1 MKLSREF
8 VQFNRELILGEIGAL
23 IGILLAPLIA
33 SRFTSN
39 AAILSSSAVGGG
51 MVMGSIFWLLTSVG
65 HETAR
70 GSALV
75 WKLGRKIAF
84 FSPAA
89 FVLGMLVYQPVL
101 WLLSYWLIAWGVHVL
116 WAAWLSQTAAFTLF
130 LCVMNLY
137 RWALRKFAGKRP
149 HHT

>member
-8 VQFNRELILGEIGAL
+8 VHFNRELVFGEFGAL
-23 IGILLAPLIA
+23 IGILVAPFIV
-33 SRFTSN
+33 SRYTSD

-51 MVMGSIFWLLTSVG
+51 MVMGSVFWLVTSVG
-65 HETAR
+65 HETAH

-75 WKLGRKIAF
+75 WRLGKKIVF

-89 FVLGMLVYQPVL
+89 FVLGLLVYQPTL

-116 WAAWLSQTAAFTLF
+116 WAAWLSQTVAFALF

-137 RWALRKFAGKRP
+137 RWLLRRRRGRHP
-149 HHT
+149 NRT

>member
-8 VQFNRELILGEIGAL
+8 VHFNRELIFGEIGAL
-23 IGILLAPLIA
+23 IGILLAPLIV
-33 SRFTSN
+33 SRYTSD

-51 MVMGSIFWLLTSVG
+51 MVMGSVFWLLTSVG

-70 GSALV
+70 GTDLV
-75 WKLGRKIAF
+75 WRLGRKIVF

-89 FVLGMLVYQPVL
+89 FVLGLLVYQPVL

-116 WAAWLSQTAAFTLF
+116 WAAWLSQTVAFALF
-130 LCVMNLY
+130 LSVMNLY
-137 RWALRKFAGKRP
+137 RWLMHRLGGRNANR
-149 HHT
+149 T